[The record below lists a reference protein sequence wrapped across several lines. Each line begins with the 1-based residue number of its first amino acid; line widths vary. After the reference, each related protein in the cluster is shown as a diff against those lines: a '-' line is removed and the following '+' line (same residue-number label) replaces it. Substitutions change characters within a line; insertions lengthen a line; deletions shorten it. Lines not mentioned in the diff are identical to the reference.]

1 MNDHHDFKI
10 HHFATFHFQELAAQ
24 EKRQLQTHPPQPT
37 MFQRSHLIARV
48 VCALAIGRMSSVAGY
63 TCDKLITCLDDYMID
78 AYMYYNIETVL
89 QAKAPL
95 NTALRFPLARTSN
108 SSAAAT
114 AASETSE
121 MGGDESELPA
131 GYVRVVGFR
140 EGTTPDGAA
149 NSTIAVAYD
158 IEGLDAGVEFRVEM
172 EDGPPSFC
180 EDLQPGQVDA
190 DYPDLQSP
198 EVAEGAWHQVAATSD
213 AGGGSEGVA
222 YIDVGFGVEEL
233 LDHPVVLYDSGDAV
247 LACGILAQLV
257 AEEDSA
263 ENENDVTGTS
273 SGSLPR
279 SGTYSLARFILV
291 CCLFVSYFCL

>member
-1 MNDHHDFKI
+1 
-10 HHFATFHFQELAAQ
+10 
-24 EKRQLQTHPPQPT
+24 
-37 MFQRSHLIARV
+37 
-48 VCALAIGRMSSVAGY
+48 
-63 TCDKLITCLDDYMID
+63 
-78 AYMYYNIETVL
+78 
-89 QAKAPL
+89 
-95 NTALRFPLARTSN
+95 
-108 SSAAAT
+108 
-114 AASETSE
+114 

-140 EGTTPDGAA
+140 GGTSPDGAA
-149 NSTIAVAYD
+149 NSTIAVAYE
-158 IEGLDAGVEFRVEM
+158 IEGLGAAVEFRVEM

-190 DYPDLQSP
+190 DYPDLQGP

-247 LACGILAQLV
+247 LACGILTQLA
-257 AEEDSA
+257 AEEASA
-263 ENENDVTGTS
+263 TEAGPDENDVTGTS

-279 SGTYSLARFILV
+279 SGTCSLARFLFV
-291 CCLFVSYFCL
+291 CCLFVRYFCL